1 MLTINEQIS
10 SVHTTDDEH
19 SDVEESD
26 GFLSTT
32 PHTWRSR
39 RPDLGHQLQ
48 FAGAID
54 HVRSVLNSQKLHLWN
69 VFKERVE
76 PLIKMIHLPS
86 LEQEIT
92 VPATSLVPGVG
103 NGARCILL
111 SIQYGAVTSLSEE
124 ECNEIFQL
132 TQTQVLRFMRD
143 KLGQMF
149 SKAMLIHTGNIQ
161 PLQAL
166 VLYIVFLRHHEPRL
180 SWNLSGLAIRLAQ
193 NFGIHREGSLFRLS
207 KFDIEMR
214 RRLWWQI
221 AVLDT
226 PSAEDYS
233 GEFSL

>member
-1 MLTINEQIS
+1 M
-10 SVHTTDDEH
+10 
-19 SDVEESD
+19 
-26 GFLSTT
+26 
-32 PHTWRSR
+32 
-39 RPDLGHQLQ
+39 
-48 FAGAID
+48 
-54 HVRSVLNSQKLHLWN
+54 
-69 VFKERVE
+69 
-76 PLIKMIHLPS
+76 
-86 LEQEIT
+86 
-92 VPATSLVPGVG
+92 PATSLVPNVG
-103 NGARCILL
+103 DGARCILL
-111 SIQYGAVTSLSEE
+111 AIQYGAVTSLSEE

-132 TQTQVLRFMRD
+132 AQTQVLRFMRD
-143 KLGQMF
+143 ELGRMF
-149 SKAMLIHTGNIQ
+149 SKAMLIHTGDIQ